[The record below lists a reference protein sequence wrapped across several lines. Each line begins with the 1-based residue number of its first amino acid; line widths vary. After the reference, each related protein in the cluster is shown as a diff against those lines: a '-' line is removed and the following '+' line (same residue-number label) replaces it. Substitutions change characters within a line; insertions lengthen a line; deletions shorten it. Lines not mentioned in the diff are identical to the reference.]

1 MISLLTGFNFLEVAS
16 LIQTADFKNADAKHG
31 DVISAGFQANS
42 NFNAN
47 LNAVVTVRR
56 TL

>member
-16 LIQTADFKNADAKHG
+16 LIQTADFKNADARHG
-31 DVISAGFQANS
+31 DVISVDFWQFS

-47 LNAVVTVRR
+47 LNAVV
-56 TL
+56 